1 MSSNDTRAA
10 IRIIGKTEQEK
21 KILAAARY
29 KNPAV
34 GAGSTRK
41 VRLVGSETEGSTDP
55 AKTIQGKRYVPFKWS
70 RARRRQNAVRTRLRY
85 GVTTACCK

>member
-41 VRLVGSETEGSTDP
+41 VRLVGSENG
-55 AKTIQGKRYVPFKWS
+55 
-70 RARRRQNAVRTRLRY
+70 RLH
-85 GVTTACCK
+85 